1 MNCSNYSAPTS
12 METTEYPAPIT
23 QTAEMMSASTI
34 CITLGIA
41 IYFAIPIVIMPSH
54 SDCQMFTHLVKF
66 LRLSFCM
73 THNSLHA

>member
-34 CITLGIA
+34 GITLGIA